1 MFKNPEPET
10 IAALLKQA
18 KTIAVLGL
26 SPKPGRDSY
35 RVAADLQRFGYRIVP
50 VRPNADIILGEKA
63 YPSLSAIPKT
73 LLSEIDLVDVFR
85 SPEHVPE
92 IVDECL
98 QLGVKALWLQLGI
111 VHEAAATRAVEGGMT
126 VVMDRCTYV
135 DYLRLVDDNS

>member
-1 MFKNPEPET
+1 MFINPDT
-10 IAALLKQA
+10 DVIADLLKKT

-50 VRPNADIILGEKA
+50 VRPNAESILGEKA

-73 LLSEIDLVDVFR
+73 LLSEIDLVNVFR
-85 SPEHVPE
+85 APEHVPE

-98 QLGVKALWLQLGI
+98 QLGVRALWLQLGI
-111 VHEAAATRAVEGGMT
+111 VHEAAAARAVEGGMT

-135 DYLRLVDDNS
+135 DYLRLVDENS